1 MIASVGTWVL
11 RLSAAAVFA
20 ALGEGLMPEGPVRR
34 VGRLA
39 CAIVVLLVALR
50 PLTGARSQIPL
61 AVDLDSEGYRA
72 QLAEGSGEVLKEF
85 IEQRLEAYITDKA
98 AELGVIC
105 TCRVTCERDGEGT
118 WLPDRIAVQGRFDAS
133 QRDALRRTIETELAV
148 PPDRQSFT
156 GGEGVEQSRLLRPQ
170 AINGFLRR
178 YRYALLIVLVGAI
191 LMSVG
196 GTGDKTTP
204 ADEAGQEE
212 TFDLEGMEHKLA
224 QTLSAVSGAGR
235 VTVMLTLKEGTRSV
249 LAQDTRL
256 TQDEQTRTN
265 VIVSRG
271 SGGERTVQVQS
282 VWPRF
287 QGALVVCDGADSA
300 GVRLELVQ
308 AVRALTGL
316 SAENI
321 SICKRK

>member
-1 MIASVGTWVL
+1 M
-11 RLSAAAVFA
+11 
-20 ALGEGLMPEGPVRR
+20 EQ
-34 VGRLA
+34 GRL
-39 CAIVVLLVALR
+39 
-50 PLTGARSQIPL
+50 
-61 AVDLDSEGYRA
+61 
-72 QLAEGSGEVLKEF
+72 F
-85 IEQRLEAYITDKA
+85 
-98 AELGVIC
+98 
-105 TCRVTCERDGEGT
+105 
-118 WLPDRIAVQGRFDAS
+118 
-133 QRDALRRTIETELAV
+133 
-148 PPDRQSFT
+148 
-156 GGEGVEQSRLLRPQ
+156 RPQ
-170 AINGFLRR
+170 TIKAFLRR

-191 LMSVG
+191 LMGVG
-196 GTGDKTTP
+196 GSGDKSPP
-204 ADEAGQEE
+204 ANDERQEE
-212 TFDLEGMEHKLA
+212 VFDLEEMEQKLA

-249 LAQDTRL
+249 LAQDTRV

-282 VWPRF
+282 VWPRY

-316 SAENI
+316 GAENI